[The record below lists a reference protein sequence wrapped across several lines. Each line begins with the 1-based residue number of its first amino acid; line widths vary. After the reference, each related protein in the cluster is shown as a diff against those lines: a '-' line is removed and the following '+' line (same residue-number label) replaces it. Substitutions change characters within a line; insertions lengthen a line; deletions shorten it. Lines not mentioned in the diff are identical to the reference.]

1 MVLLFVMQL
10 YTISGLVLVVSGGYL
25 WPCFCLR
32 LGNQSFDLE
41 IPTVNYRHLTFTLFL
56 VALTSCG
63 KEEQNSDVKIDA
75 GRFITATS
83 ENKVSGVVS
92 IGGCTATTVSDN
104 TVVTA
109 GHCVSDG
116 GQVCVAASASS
127 PRVCSSKVF
136 TPSEWKRQA
145 WESDIAVAIFPNG
158 TFKHYFEVATEALQ
172 RNQPVVMVGY
182 SKYSI
187 SSQDANKGSKRWGRN
202 IVGSFQAGNV
212 IITTYGSSADKVAVN
227 PGDSGGPMFHE
238 CKLVGV
244 TSRTSGY
251 GTFAGKTSLHT
262 NVQYGRNMDFLT
274 AMKDKGAFY
283 CGLPGTPAERCPVS
297 GRAEKLSTSNNE
309 DFPCSETGKAGPN
322 SGGGLIE
329 KLYWLLDSKTN
340 DSNTDIYISAPA
352 SVEKVN
358 VCKDVQSSCDSNSDI
373 ELKLHSTKNGMNI
386 FKSTSANQLNDS
398 FKDLVAAGFSKE
410 NSLRIRTTVR
420 LERK

>member
-1 MVLLFVMQL
+1 MN
-10 YTISGLVLVVSGGYL
+10 YL
-25 WPCFCLR
+25 NL
-32 LGNQSFDLE
+32 
-41 IPTVNYRHLTFTLFL
+41 IATLFL

-63 KEEQNSDVKIDA
+63 KEEQNSDVKIDS
-75 GRFITATS
+75 GRFITSTS

-104 TVVTA
+104 TVITA
-109 GHCVSDG
+109 GHCVSEG
-116 GQVCVAASASS
+116 GQVCVAASGSQQ
-127 PRVCSSKVF
+127 RVCSNKVY

-158 TFKHYFEVATEALQ
+158 TFKNFFEVATEALQ
-172 RNQPVVMVGY
+172 RSQPVVMVGY

-187 SSQDANKGSKRWGRN
+187 SSQDSGKGSKRWGRN

-262 NVQYGRNMDFLT
+262 NVQYQRNMDFLSSL
-274 AMKDKGAFY
+274 KDKGASY
-283 CGLPGTPAERCPVS
+283 CGLPGTPAERCPLS
-297 GRAEKLSTSNNE
+297 GRAEKITTNNNE
-309 DFPCSETGKAGPN
+309 EFPCSESTKSNPGTGPN
-322 SGGGLIE
+322 TGGSLVD
-329 KLYWLLDSKTN
+329 KMYMLLEDKNASSV
-340 DSNTDIYISAPA
+340 DMYISVPS

-358 VCKDVQSSCDSNSDI
+358 VCKNAQSNCDANPDI
-373 ELKLHSTKNGMNI
+373 SFVLHSTKNGMSI
-386 FKSTSANQLNDS
+386 FKSKSSVQLDDS

-410 NSLRIRTTVR
+410 NSLRVRTKVR
-420 LERK
+420 LEKR